1 MVHYSSVREC
11 NPHKSIRFVVQSHGI
26 TCVPAFEYRLSI
38 NLRQF
43 NVTERYSPII
53 NNGK

>member
-11 NPHKSIRFVVQSHGI
+11 SPHKSIQFVVQSHGI
-26 TCVPAFEYRLSI
+26 TRVPAFEYRLSI

-43 NVTERYSPII
+43 NVTEQYSPVI
-53 NNGK
+53 NNGE